1 MSSNTDRFLNEGSE
15 GPAPEDVRIYDPSA
29 KGNAERPGKKD
40 GSSGW
45 WYEPEPGRQ
54 GKRRRWAFLEK
65 GGRKQRIAGLDA
77 LRTIAMVFIILYHMF
92 PYTIKGGYL
101 GVCLFLMLSGFLMA
115 SSDDM
120 RFPDEEQAEGAG
132 AAGLDIFGRYSLDGF
147 PARLVTC
154 LQKILS
160 FYGKR
165 IIRIYPSMIITVLSV
180 CGIYRIMASDTMV
193 NVRQEVLATLA
204 GCNNWWQIR
213 NNASYFD
220 QAGNYS
226 PFTHMWYMGVILQLY
241 LLWPFLSM
249 LIEWLADLLGERIC
263 LRILA
268 GSVFVLA
275 LPMIIGS
282 FLGVD
287 TTRLYYGTDTRIFSF
302 IIGVFAAKLQRWI
315 PVEERIRQYKVT
327 RTLMR
332 RPGITYMVLWGIL
345 LIALIFL
352 PGESAFVYRG
362 GMLLLNV
369 IMGIM
374 MTITAF
380 EKLPFGAVLEQ
391 PVLKMISRYS
401 YEAYLWM
408 YPVIF
413 LFGYRKWSIPII
425 TAVLQILII
434 AGLSVWTHK
443 AAAFAV
449 EQVRQIM
456 NGQEAE

>member
-1 MSSNTDRFLNEGSE
+1 
-15 GPAPEDVRIYDPSA
+15 
-29 KGNAERPGKKD
+29 
-40 GSSGW
+40 
-45 WYEPEPGRQ
+45 
-54 GKRRRWAFLEK
+54 
-65 GGRKQRIAGLDA
+65 
-77 LRTIAMVFIILYHMF
+77 
-92 PYTIKGGYL
+92 
-101 GVCLFLMLSGFLMA
+101 
-115 SSDDM
+115 
-120 RFPDEEQAEGAG
+120 
-132 AAGLDIFGRYSLDGF
+132 
-147 PARLVTC
+147 
-154 LQKILS
+154 
-160 FYGKR
+160 
-165 IIRIYPSMIITVLSV
+165 MIITVLSV

-204 GCNNWWQIR
+204 GCNNWWQIW

-302 IIGVFAAKLQRWI
+302 MIGVFAAKLQRWI
-315 PVEERIRQYKVT
+315 PVEEQIRQYKVT

-369 IMGIM
+369 IMGIL

-425 TAVLQILII
+425 TDVLQILII